1 MTLKFYR
8 SPQLISHCSKLDHMA
23 TYAEDAVKDNLQ
35 VDAIYP
41 SKIHKKEKGDMANRR
56 QFSVSA
62 RGHQWYEA
70 DVFNFTILLCVCI
83 LIKHFDYK

>member
-1 MTLKFYR
+1 
-8 SPQLISHCSKLDHMA
+8 MA